1 MRLISEKEYEKIF
14 KNSIYYTD
22 LEGIQE
28 TEFYNEYR
36 GEPYSGIGFAQ
47 SEGTEILSRLYI
59 YENGI
64 EYGISRK
71 WHNNGLIQ
79 EERLVQE
86 NSDGYTRRW
95 DEMGNVIYEDIYI
108 RGISIYKKES
118 DDFISTGGIESF
130 RKMYNSNHKF
140 YESEINQR
148 EFFSD
153 KVEKNF
159 KDSSYINGILDIFE
173 KNKENT
179 SENVIDEIGS
189 EILKFSEEQR
199 IIRDK
204 DYCMFYRMVKEEH
217 IEVKDEI
224 AFYKGEP
231 YTGMTSRFIDDETI
245 SGIVLSKLTGY
256 KNGKKE
262 GFELFWV
269 PEEILNPNG
278 IEKYGYHDGEYCW
291 WSKGLIK
298 EMSYYKMG
306 KLIDHQEWDNS
317 FAKE

>member
-36 GEPYSGIGFAQ
+36 GKPYSGIGFAQ

-269 PEEILNPNG
+269 PEEILNPSG
-278 IEKYGYHDGEYCW
+278 VEKYGYCDEDCCW
-291 WSKGLIK
+291 WSKGLIQ